1 MIASW
6 TVDPVRRIEAGRVRI
21 ENLYVFIGVSA
32 LLVSYILYTMIR
44 KRKGERPGFED
55 RETEL

>member
-1 MIASW
+1 MIANW
-6 TVDPVRRIEAGRVRI
+6 TVDPAGQVEAEHVTI
-21 ENLYVFIGVSA
+21 KNLYVFIGVAA

-44 KRKGERPGFED
+44 RRKGERPGFED

>member
-1 MIASW
+1 M
-6 TVDPVRRIEAGRVRI
+6 
-21 ENLYVFIGVSA
+21 NLLTIKNFYVFVGISA

-55 RETEL
+55 REPEL

>member
-1 MIASW
+1 
-6 TVDPVRRIEAGRVRI
+6 VRI
-21 ENLYVFIGVSA
+21 ENIYVFVGVSA

-44 KRKGERPGFED
+44 RRKGERPGFEE